1 MESFDFNKS
10 DRERRKDRIK
20 DLNSFKKV
28 TKSLQ
33 EIEDLYQRIS
43 LLQTFNGTILIATA
57 NNKKCILDTALLD
70 SSIETLE
77 SIKACL
83 GYGSL
88 SDAYTLLRK
97 FRDQSIMF
105 LYFLAIVKRNA
116 YPNENYDKHFEY
128 LFDWYN
134 SKIGFIDFDQMFK
147 YLKSDPDVH
156 KIIDK
161 YGLQNNWETLRHKLN
176 DYVHVKGVDNAYANY
191 KRNYDLSSG
200 FEKVDK
206 NLKYLS
212 VYFLSLLLIIDS
224 TMVMS
229 TDYIDHMEMGMT
241 PPEGS
246 QYNIAPSIQE
256 FINQYL
262 KSYDNDLVNFIRQSS
277 IMEIN

>member
-20 DLNSFKKV
+20 DLISYKKV
-28 TKSLQ
+28 IKSLQ

-43 LLQTFNGTILIATA
+43 LLQTLNGKILIASA
-57 NNKKCILDTALLD
+57 NGKTCILDTALLD

-77 SIKACL
+77 SIKGCL
-83 GYGSL
+83 QYGSL
-88 SDAYTLLRK
+88 SDANALVRK
-97 FRDQSIMF
+97 FRDQSLMY
-105 LYFLAIVKRNA
+105 LYFLAVVKKNS
-116 YPNENYDKHFEY
+116 YPDENFDKHFEY
-128 LFDWYN
+128 LFDWYS

-147 YLKSDPDVH
+147 YLKSDPNVLE
-156 KIIDK
+156 IIDK
-161 YGLQNNWETLRHKLN
+161 YGLQENWKILRHKLN
-176 DYVHVKGVDNAYANY
+176 DYVHVKGVENAYANY
-191 KRNYDLSSG
+191 NMNYDLSSG
-200 FEKVDK
+200 FKKIDK

-246 QYNIAPSIQE
+246 KYNIAPSIQE
-256 FINQYL
+256 FIDQYL
-262 KSYDNDLVNFIRQSS
+262 KSYDNDLVNFVKQSS
-277 IMEIN
+277 IMEIK